1 MLDQKQVLEAFR
13 AALAELKGANRQGDV
28 SLTLIADRAR
38 EVFCRGLPAD
48 AKKPSIWTFRARILG
63 RRVDA
68 EILLLIEGHR
78 IPKLARIDRSKM
90 IEAFERA
97 IIEDEA
103 ESGRA
108 SRPRTIAVR
117 AHRLFCEN
125 LPSGAKPPA
134 LVSFTQRVTGK
145 TADPVI
151 LSLLEKAGIA
161 RVPHA
166 SLCRERLRQAFDE
179 CIKRLESR
187 ILKGVARPLHVA
199 DSAHRI
205 YTDSL
210 PDSEPKPSR
219 LTFRRLVYGQ
229 GADPEIAAI
238 LQPHFY
244 QKKN

>member
-1 MLDQKQVLEAFR
+1 MLDQKRVLESFR
-13 AALAELKGANRQGDV
+13 TALAELKEANRQGDV
-28 SLTLIADRAR
+28 SLTLIADLAR
-38 EVFCRGLPAD
+38 EVFCRNLPVGV
-48 AKKPSIWTFRARILG
+48 KKPSIWTFRARLLG

-68 EILLLIEGHR
+68 EILSLIEGHR

-97 IIEDEA
+97 IEEDEA
-103 ESGRA
+103 ESGR
-108 SRPRTIAVR
+108 SPRPRTIAVR
-117 AHRLFCEN
+117 AHRLFCED
-125 LPSGAKPPA
+125 LPSGTKPPA

-151 LSLLEKAGIA
+151 LSLLEKAGID

-205 YTDSL
+205 YTDRS
-210 PDSEPKPSR
+210 PASEPKPSL

-229 GADPEIAAI
+229 GADPEIASL
-238 LQPHFY
+238 LQPHFHH
-244 QKKN
+244 KK